1 VKSVAICI
9 GAFGLLITP
18 ASAAQ
23 HWNVDVAKSKLG
35 FSVNWGGEPF
45 IGVFHAWK
53 ADIDFDPADLSH
65 SHASITI
72 DTGSEASGDS
82 ETDAGVKG
90 AVGFASS
97 QFPTAMFRTTA
108 FTRKSGNDY
117 VAAATLSIKGVSRPV
132 MLPFTLTLSGN
143 TAHVMGKAQVMR
155 TDFHVGTGEWEKP
168 DPVAHEVIVNIDLTA
183 AKAGP

>member
-97 QFPTAMFRTTA
+97 QFPTAMFRTTGLHA
-108 FTRKSGNDY
+108 QVWQRLCGGGHTVDQRCFTACY
-117 VAAATLSIKGVSRPV
+117 VALHA
-132 MLPFTLTLSGN
+132 
-143 TAHVMGKAQVMR
+143 
-155 TDFHVGTGEWEKP
+155 
-168 DPVAHEVIVNIDLTA
+168 DPVR
-183 AKAGP
+183 